1 MSTANQLYNRTVAK
15 NTTLAKRHSHQKGYN
30 HERLAIQAQEYG
42 YDVNEN
48 GQLKY
53 YVVGTVLNSS
63 AEKEGQLTKDTAK
76 VYLRNVDEEVEFR
89 QKTNKRDPNQLR
101 DTTAR
106 FLETVT
112 SMVPCNALPSKTL
125 KSWFLIIP
133 VLNKSNC
140 LLMPMAITTSY

>member
-106 FLETVT
+106 FFRNRDINGSLQRLAEQ
-112 SMVPCNALPSKTL
+112 NAEILVFDYPRVEQAHNPG
-125 KSWFLIIP
+125 FQ
-133 VLNKSNC
+133 VRG
-140 LLMPMAITTSY
+140 